1 MFTID
6 LIEETELRL
15 ETDSMLTSRLE
26 FIFDSFEFL
35 ADISI
40 ASIFA
45 TSSRSSSFWIL
56 DLRKIIS
63 LVLSSISVFSG
74 SIFQRVDPVVEF

>member
-45 TSSRSSSFWIL
+45 TSSRSSSF
-56 DLRKIIS
+56 
-63 LVLSSISVFSG
+63 
-74 SIFQRVDPVVEF
+74 